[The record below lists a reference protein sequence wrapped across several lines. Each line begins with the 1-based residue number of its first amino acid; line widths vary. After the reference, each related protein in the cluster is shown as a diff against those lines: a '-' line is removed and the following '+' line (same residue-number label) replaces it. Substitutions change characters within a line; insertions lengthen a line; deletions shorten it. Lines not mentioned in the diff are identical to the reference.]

1 MSEQASG
8 GAAGL
13 GPVRREVTV
22 EAPVERAFSVF
33 TEHQGTWWPSDYHI
47 GEQAPEAILVEPRQG
62 GRWYERAA
70 DGAECDWGRVLVW
83 EPPNRV
89 VFAWQIN
96 AEWRYEPDVAQG
108 SEVEVSFTPAGAG
121 GTLVRLEHRNFERHG
136 AGAAS
141 IRESIGGAGGWTGL
155 LDCFT
160 KAV

>member
-1 MSEQASG
+1 MSEQER
-8 GAAGL
+8 GAEGL

-22 EAPVERAFSVF
+22 EAPVARAFSVF
-33 TEHQGTWWPSDYHI
+33 TEYQGTWWPAGYHI
-47 GEQAPEAILVEPRQG
+47 GEQEPEAIMVEPRAG
-62 GRWYERAA
+62 GRWYERAP

-83 EPPNRV
+83 EPPHRV

-96 AEWRYEPDVAQG
+96 AEWRFEPDAAKG
-108 SEVEVSFTPAGAG
+108 SEVEVSFTPAGAR

-141 IRESIGGAGGWTGL
+141 IRESIAGPEGWTGL
-155 LDCFT
+155 LEGFA